1 MEIDMEI
8 DRSTDLD
15 TIIQW
20 TVALSKIEQKQVCQ
34 SIEPTF
40 LPTSHKHQRPKGVI
54 ESRSSHIFSFLH
66 S

>member
-40 LPTSHKHQRPKGVI
+40 LPTSHKHQRPKGVK
-54 ESRSSHIFSFLH
+54 SHLQLLH